1 MFIGSVP
8 KQSVQQL
15 LKVAGITE
23 RDRIYVC
30 CSGQFRVESALREQ
44 IPGLWISGNDVSLLS
59 CTLGAWLS
67 SQPMAF
73 RFSGDLEFL
82 ESALPQ
88 DDLRWRLAA
97 LLFALDYSG
106 FKTTNA
112 FGVRQREALKLNVL
126 ALLQSLYDRL
136 EKYAEITLD
145 DFYAGDLRDQAQ
157 RALATGGIILTFA
170 PTYKGGYERAYKALM
185 ENVDWPD
192 PPDYRLWD
200 NSSLPEFLGLL
211 EREQGR
217 YYAYC
222 DYPLDGFSPLAKF
235 ERGRGHTV
243 WLYGNHG
250 QQSSLRA
257 ESPKNQPFLY
267 QPVDVDVLT
276 AGSAV
281 NLVEI
286 DSRRFNFLRERY
298 LSRGIEF
305 TNGVKHFLVLIDG
318 NLAGGI
324 AYQRSQY
331 GDVTDLYLLSDFSI
345 VRAGKISKL
354 IALLATSHELTRQVE
369 RVYGQRFTQL
379 YTTAFTDKPI
389 SMKYRG
395 VFEVSSRKPGMV
407 NYVSEIRPETLQQL
421 YGVWW
426 NRHAKNPH

>member
-15 LKVAGITE
+15 LAVAGLTE
-23 RDRIYVC
+23 KDRIYVC

-44 IPGLWISGNDVSLLS
+44 LPGLWISGNDVSLLS
-59 CTLGAWLS
+59 CTLGCWLS
-67 SQPMAF
+67 EQPLTF
-73 RFSGDLEFL
+73 RFTGDLEFL
-82 ESALPQ
+82 EPLAPAN
-88 DDLRWRLAA
+88 DLRWRLAA

-112 FGVRQREALKLNVL
+112 FGVRQREALAANAVT
-126 ALLQSLYDRL
+126 LLQSLYDRL
-136 EKYAEITLD
+136 EKYAEIKLD

-157 RALATGGIILTFA
+157 RALASGGIILTFT

-185 ENVDWPD
+185 ANVAWEA
-192 PPDYRLWD
+192 PDYRLWD
-200 NSSLPEFLGLL
+200 NSSLPEFLGHL
-211 EREQGR
+211 ERERGR

-257 ESPKNQPFLY
+257 ESIKNQPFLY
-267 QPVDVDVLT
+267 SPVKVQNLT
-276 AGSAV
+276 AGTAV

-305 TNGVKHFLVLIDG
+305 SNSVKHFLVLLDG
-318 NLAGGI
+318 DLAGGI

-345 VRAGKISKL
+345 VREGKISKL
-354 IALLATSHELTRQVE
+354 IALLATSRELTRQVE
-369 RVYGQRFTQL
+369 RVYGQRFTHL

-395 VFEVSSRKPGMV
+395 VFEVSSRKPGMI
-407 NYVSEIRPETLQQL
+407 NYVSEIRPDNLQAL

-426 NRHAKNPH
+426 KRHAKNPR